1 VIHRYNPG
9 ACAVRWAIPLAAIAA
24 LDAATLAALAF
35 ILASRHVKLQ
45 PEPFNNGSLYK
56 GKGATSLAPAHSKH
70 SEPGFANLWPCESEK
85 SLPIDF
91 YSRRK
96 QWG

>member
-1 VIHRYNPG
+1 MHIGDFFLARYNPG

-35 ILASRHVKLQ
+35 ILASRHVRLQ

-56 GKGATSLAPAHSKH
+56 GTYHSHSTADKTSSRESYGTSKALF
-70 SEPGFANLWPCESEK
+70 SF
-85 SLPIDF
+85 F
-91 YSRRK
+91 
-96 QWG
+96 